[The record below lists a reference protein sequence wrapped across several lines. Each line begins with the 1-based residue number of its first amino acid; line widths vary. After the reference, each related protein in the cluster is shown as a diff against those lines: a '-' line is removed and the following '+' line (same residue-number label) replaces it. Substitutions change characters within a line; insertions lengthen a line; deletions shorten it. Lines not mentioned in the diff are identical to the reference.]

1 MFSEQFTLASTTEH
15 PEQPEKSFQ
24 KDSIILCHN
33 QSLAHVR
40 TIFSSKW
47 EMRNFTIFLWVMKY
61 TAAIRLTDCPLKLTL
76 KCTLRCILHC
86 MFFFLLTLFFKGEI
100 QNYIYIIL
108 CIIQIQ
114 SFVLTGKPQSY
125 KYFPPIRITLFFF
138 YFPCYLLLI
147 K

>member
-1 MFSEQFTLASTTEH
+1 MRDEKLYHISVSNEIYSCNKTDWLPSEIDSEVYTE
-15 PEQPEKSFQ
+15 
-24 KDSIILCHN
+24 
-33 QSLAHVR
+33 V
-40 TIFSSKW
+40 
-47 EMRNFTIFLWVMKY
+47 Y
-61 TAAIRLTDCPLKLTL
+61 LTL
-76 KCTLRCILHC
+76 YV
-86 MFFFLLTLFFKGEI
+86 FFLLTLFFKGEI